1 MVLMTEEQ
9 TLMYADRVIQFIRSD
24 EDMRDLEVGYWI
36 SILGTALFYMGVVK
50 AQEKQEKTSG

>member
-1 MVLMTEEQ
+1 MTEEQ

>member
-9 TLMYADRVIQFIRSD
+9 TLMYADRIIQFIRGD
-24 EDMRDLEVGYWI
+24 DDMKDLEVGYWI

-50 AQEKQEKTSG
+50 AQEKQERTSG

>member
-24 EDMRDLEVGYWI
+24 EDMKDLEVGYWI

-50 AQEKQEKTSG
+50 SEEKREKASG